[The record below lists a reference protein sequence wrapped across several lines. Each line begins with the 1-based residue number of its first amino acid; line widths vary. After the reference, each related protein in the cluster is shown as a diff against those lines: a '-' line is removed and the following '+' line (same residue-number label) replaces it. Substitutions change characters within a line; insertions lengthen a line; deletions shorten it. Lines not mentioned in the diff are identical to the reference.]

1 MQVSGAIAQTMAT
14 YMTGHKILTG
24 LFGRRVSSDQ
34 IAQCVVAATYKTIA
48 GTRNAIA
55 TLTDKSSIVSIY
67 KSAYLHCAP
76 PSRRR
81 SLLQAKPQ
89 AVDGFA
95 QDVFTGIAEAYKASN
110 HTRSKESREE
120 DANELWEQLASA
132 LDASSKASTAAAAPE
147 QQQEQQKGNAS
158 DASLFSIAAAPGAA
172 ATSAA
177 AAGSKPASKPADK
190 PGSRQPAVDAEVA
203 DLFAAAAR
211 VSAALRAG
219 FWDQGRH
226 GALGNKSGA
235 GWRPVTWLDDSSC

>member
-1 MQVSGAIAQTMAT
+1 MAT

-55 TLTDKSSIVSIY
+55 TLTDKTSIVSIY

-76 PSRRR
+76 PARRR
-81 SLLQAKPQ
+81 SLLQASPQ
-89 AVDGFA
+89 GFA

-132 LDASSKASTAAAAPE
+132 LDASRKAGAAAAAPE
-147 QQQEQQKGNAS
+147 QQQQQQKQTGNAS
-158 DASLFSIAAAPGAA
+158 DESMFSIAAAPGGA

-177 AAGSKPASKPADK
+177 AAAADSKPASKPA
-190 PGSRQPAVDAEVA
+190 SRQPAVDAEVA

-211 VSAALRAG
+211 VSAALIG
-219 FWDQGRH
+219 CF
-226 GALGNKSGA
+226 
-235 GWRPVTWLDDSSC
+235 